1 MVRPGGVMEWSLPLN
16 VELVNGSFVLEE
28 DINDHVLT
36 IIASNVKRSTT
47 MSISNI
53 NLKEKKIKEGDI
65 KKKKI

>member
-1 MVRPGGVMEWSLPLN
+1 MERSLPLN

-65 KKKKI
+65 KKKI

>member
-1 MVRPGGVMEWSLPLN
+1 MVRPGSVMKRSLPLN

-36 IIASNVKRSTT
+36 IIASNMKRSTA

-53 NLKEKKIKEGDI
+53 NLREKKIKEG
-65 KKKKI
+65 KIRKENI

>member
-1 MVRPGGVMEWSLPLN
+1 MERSLPLN